1 MYKDKLDL
9 LDTILILKDGI
20 QKQQQTIAEMIVDA
34 DGPRYSGV
42 DPWNNP
48 KLEEIYDYAFKDLNE
63 IFDIGL
69 ELHDKFGSRKHKD
82 AKHTEPCG
90 RDEIGVLTCDACLYE
105 IYEKE
110 VEEIVFKTEEIILSE
125 I

>member
-1 MYKDKLDL
+1 MQKLDL
-9 LDTILILKDGI
+9 IDTIMILKDGI
-20 QKQQQTIAEMIVDA
+20 QKQQQTIAEMLVDI
-34 DGPRYSGV
+34 DGPRYSGI

-48 KLEEIYDYAFKDLNE
+48 KLEEVYNYAFKELNE

-69 ELHDKFGSRKHKD
+69 EELDKYGTHKN

-105 IYEKE
+105 IYVKE
-110 VEEIVFKTEEIILSE
+110 VEEIVFKTEESILSNL
-125 I
+125 

>member
-1 MYKDKLDL
+1 MYKDKLDMI
-9 LDTILILKDGI
+9 DTILILKDGI
-20 QKQQQTIAEMIVDA
+20 HKFQETIASDLADI
-34 DGPRYSGV
+34 DGPSKRDG
-42 DPWNNP
+42 WNNP
-48 KLEEIYDYAFKDLNE
+48 ELEKIYNYVFKDLNE
-63 IFDIGL
+63 MFDIGL